1 MRIIENTGIY
11 NENTKLNETQ
21 DKNVQLMKLYKK
33 WFEHMNKNG
42 LAEIGKKN
50 QFNGMHLM
58 TCFDSYISSSTRI
71 MCYGKEAHTDEGRI
85 EVFDKTYQQDTYYK
99 YDYAIV
105 HPEETK
111 KKDSY
116 NRFYL
121 KTRKLI
127 SNIQNGDIPTYEKFL
142 SVINNNLNKTSFMG
156 RYTPCFNNRI
166 CRGKNKKISD
176 IINQVDKTVYSGF
189 EFTGLTANIYIHEL
203 NILRPTH
210 LIFLCGKGYNN
221 HIKRDFGNDFYDEI
235 KKEINAINVKEK
247 PVSKPIAFNE
257 EQIRNLFGIDN
268 YGNSISIIFAI
279 HPSAH
284 MTKIIRNDIYEKS
297 LNMFIK
303 NHSDT

>member
-1 MRIIENTGIY
+1 MGIFDNTGIY
-11 NENTKLNETQ
+11 NENTKLNETKI
-21 DKNVQLMKLYKK
+21 KNEQLMNLYTK

-50 QFNGMHLM
+50 QFNGMHLL
-58 TCFDSYISSSTRI
+58 TCFDSYISKNTGI

-85 EVFDKTYQQDTYYK
+85 EVFDTRYQQDEYYS

-105 HPEETK
+105 HPEKTK

-116 NRFYL
+116 NTFYL

-127 SNIQNGDIPTYEKFL
+127 SNIQNEDIPTYEKIL
-142 SVINNNLNKTSFMG
+142 SVLNNNLNKTSFMG

-166 CRGKNKKISD
+166 CRGKNKNLSET
-176 IINQVDKTVYSGF
+176 INQVDKTVYSNF
-189 EFTGLTANIYIHEL
+189 EFNGLNANIYIHEL

-221 HIKRDFGNDFYDEI
+221 HIIRNFGNKFYEEV
-235 KKEINAINVKEK
+235 KNEINSLKVKEK
-247 PVSKPIAFNE
+247 PVSKPITFKQ
-257 EQIRNLFGIDN
+257 EQIKNLLNIDN
-268 YGNSISIIFAI
+268 YDSISIIFAI

-284 MTKIIRNDIYEKS
+284 MTKTTRKNIYEKS
-297 LNMFIK
+297 LNMFIN